1 MSWLALTMSRSSQAV
16 ILTLSFVI
24 FDKILWFLLS
34 ILPQDLT
41 ISSPKIRR
49 ISKKEKMVTT
59 KSHQK
64 RSPTPKKEVA
74 KIREAIQRNQRR
86 IVQMIPRN
94 IGRRVG
100 LDLFDR
106 TTTTTVVETVVAVAV
121 LISVNQWQQLAY
133 YSSLR
138 TY

>member
-1 MSWLALTMSRSSQAV
+1 
-16 ILTLSFVI
+16 
-24 FDKILWFLLS
+24 
-34 ILPQDLT
+34 
-41 ISSPKIRR
+41 
-49 ISKKEKMVTT
+49 MVTT

-64 RSPTPKKEVA
+64 RSPIPKKEVA
-74 KIREAIQRNQRR
+74 KIRVVIQRNQRR
-86 IVQMIPRN
+86 MVPMIPRN
-94 IGRRVG
+94 IGLRVG
-100 LDLFDR
+100 LDRFDR